1 RNDRGYVSFAWNSG
15 DFTLPKANSVALL
28 LRNKCHCEERSSLLV
43 TGDCFVAK
51 NAPRNDRG
59 YVSFALNSGDFPLW
73 LYSQ

>member
-1 RNDRGYVSFAWNSG
+1 K
-15 DFTLPKANSVALL
+15 PL

-59 YVSFALNSGDFPLW
+59 YVSFAWNSGDFPLPKA
-73 LYSQ
+73 YSVDLLAMTAETERYCSTNV